1 MSIASTEEETFEWKD
16 ANGVSHMVPK
26 VIEDALTAPFR
37 GQSGFGPQ
45 HLYVLDQFQD
55 TAEYVVTLDPKKSYA
70 KNVRTL
76 LVCKFDQQLKTNVAF
91 RKINSG
97 KLLNKLID
105 CKGVPDDV
113 KLKLIEKCCA
123 THAKEWRAS
132 YEKKRK
138 ALEAPD
144 EAGLLAAEEHVEN
157 ENDPTAAKRRERQ
170 AVLSEIGVKAYTKIQ
185 IAAFNFVLGCFFF
198 ACRTVFPLQS

>member
-105 CKGVPDDV
+105 C
-113 KLKLIEKCCA
+113 
-123 THAKEWRAS
+123 T
-132 YEKKRK
+132 
-138 ALEAPD
+138 
-144 EAGLLAAEEHVEN
+144 
-157 ENDPTAAKRRERQ
+157 Q
-170 AVLSEIGVKAYTKIQ
+170 
-185 IAAFNFVLGCFFF
+185 GCP
-198 ACRTVFPLQS
+198 R